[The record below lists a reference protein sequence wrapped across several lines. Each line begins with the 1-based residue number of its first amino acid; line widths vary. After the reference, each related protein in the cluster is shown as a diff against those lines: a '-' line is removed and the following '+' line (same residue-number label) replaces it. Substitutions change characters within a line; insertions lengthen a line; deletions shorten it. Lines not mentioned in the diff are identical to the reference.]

1 MANKYLNFDGL
12 SHLIDKLKASIAK
25 KVDKEEGKMLS
36 SNDYTD
42 TEKTKL
48 AGIEDGAEVN
58 VQSDWSQN
66 DETADDYIKNRTH
79 YTDDAGAVHQI
90 DMKYLPIVSDEEF
103 FLWLVEAQIIDPATS
118 VNGEIYTSKN
128 NEVYVL

>member
-25 KVDKEEGKMLS
+25 KVDAEEGKTLS

-48 AGIEDGAEVN
+48 AGIADGAEVN

-66 DETADDYIKNRTH
+66 DESADDYIKNRTH
-79 YTDDAGAVHQI
+79 WIDNDGNVHKLDEQ
-90 DMKYLPIVSDEEF
+90 YLNIVSDEEF
-103 FLWLVEAQIIDPATS
+103 LLWLVEAQVIDPATA
-118 VNGEIYTSKN
+118 VDGAIYTSKN